1 MNFNSNNIHIPQM
14 LTIDKT
20 AELFGLSKH
29 YIRSLALSNKVVHV
43 RAGKKILINC
53 DKLGEYL
60 STGEMVQQKQEEPA
74 GIKPIRL

>member
-1 MNFNSNNIHIPQM
+1 MDCTKNINIPCM
-14 LTIDKT
+14 MTVNKT

-60 STGEMVQQKQEEPA
+60 STGETVRQEQPQYA
-74 GIKPIRL
+74 GIKPIKL

>member
-1 MNFNSNNIHIPQM
+1 MRENIHIPQM

-29 YIRSLALSNKVVHV
+29 FVRSLALSNKVVNV

-53 DKLGEYL
+53 EKLSEYL
-60 STGEMVQQKQEEPA
+60 NTGGNFPQAQEQSTAV
-74 GIKPIRL
+74 IKPIRL